1 MTALAPYLSAFLR
14 EHLPRERG
22 ASQHTIASY
31 AQCYRLLLTFA
42 SERRKTPPS
51 RLSLENL
58 DAPMIC
64 AFLDHLEADRAN
76 SAKSRNARLAAIH
89 SLFRFLEYRVPSC
102 LDQARPIHAI
112 PMKRSVQPLVSHLNK
127 VEMQALLAAPDPS
140 TASGLRDLAMLHLA
154 FAAGLRVSE
163 LVGLRL
169 DQFDDAPMPSLHVI
183 GKGRRERILPLWQE
197 TAGMLRRWIAV
208 RTTKGDPQ
216 LFLNA
221 AGRRM
226 TRSGFTYILR
236 KHAAIAAKAE
246 PSIADKRVSPH
257 VLRHS
262 CAMHTLQATGDVRK
276 VSLWLGHASVQTT
289 EMYLRADP
297 TEKLEALTAMGPPKL
312 QPGRFTVPDKL
323 TEMLRIMRSDTRHKT
338 LRCQHPAPQTP
349 HNHTLSIKHIMPS
362 SA

>member
-1 MTALAPYLSAFLR
+1 MTLLAPYLSAFLR

-31 AQCYRLLLTFA
+31 AHCYRLLLTFA
-42 SERRKTPPS
+42 AERRKTRPS
-51 RLSLENL
+51 RLGIEDL
-58 DAPMIC
+58 DATLIC
-64 AFLDHLEADRAN
+64 AFLDHLEAERAN

-89 SLFRFLEYRVPSC
+89 SLFRFLEYRVPAC
-102 LDQARPIHAI
+102 LEQARRIHAI
-112 PMKRSVQPLVSHLNK
+112 PMKRSVQPLVGYLTRA
-127 VEMQALLAAPDPS
+127 EMQALLAAPGPR
-140 TASGLRDLAMLHLA
+140 TAAGLRDLAMLHLA

-169 DQFDDAPMPSLHVI
+169 EQFDDAAMPSLHVI

-197 TAGMLRRWIAV
+197 TARTLRRWIAV
-208 RTTKGDPQ
+208 RPVQGDPQ

-221 AGRRM
+221 AGRMM
-226 TRSGFTYILR
+226 TRSGFEYILR
-236 KHAAIAAKAE
+236 KHAAVAAMVE
-246 PSIADKRVSPH
+246 TSIAGKRVTPH

-297 TEKLEALTAMGPPKL
+297 TEKLEALTAMGSPTL
-312 QPGRFTVPDKL
+312 QRGRFTVPDKL
-323 TEMLRIMRSDTRHKT
+323 MAMLTEAASGRNY
-338 LRCQHPAPQTP
+338 AE
-349 HNHTLSIKHIMPS
+349 
-362 SA
+362 

>member
-31 AQCYRLLLTFA
+31 AHCYRLLLTFA
-42 SERRKTPPS
+42 AERRKTRPS
-51 RLSLENL
+51 RLGIEDL
-58 DAPMIC
+58 DATLIC

-89 SLFRFLEYRVPSC
+89 SQFRFLEYRVPAC
-102 LDQARPIHAI
+102 LEQARRIHAI
-112 PMKRSVQPLVSHLNK
+112 PMKRSVQPLVGYLTRA
-127 VEMQALLAAPDPS
+127 EMQALLATPNPR
-140 TASGLRDLAMLHLA
+140 TAAGLRDLAMLHLA

-169 DQFDDAPMPSLHVI
+169 EQFDDAAMPSLHVI

-197 TAGMLRRWIAV
+197 TARTLRRWIAV
-208 RTTKGDPQ
+208 RPVQGDPQ

-221 AGRRM
+221 AGRMM
-226 TRSGFTYILR
+226 TRSGFEYILR
-236 KHAAIAAKAE
+236 KHAAVAAAVE
-246 PSIADKRVSPH
+246 TSIAGKRVTPH
-257 VLRHS
+257 VLSHS

-297 TEKLEALTAMGPPKL
+297 TEKLEALSAMGPPTL
-312 QPGRFTVPDKL
+312 QRGRFTVPDKL
-323 TEMLRIMRSDTRHKT
+323 MTLLTE
-338 LRCQHPAPQTP
+338 A
-349 HNHTLSIKHIMPS
+349 S
-362 SA
+362 SGRNYAE